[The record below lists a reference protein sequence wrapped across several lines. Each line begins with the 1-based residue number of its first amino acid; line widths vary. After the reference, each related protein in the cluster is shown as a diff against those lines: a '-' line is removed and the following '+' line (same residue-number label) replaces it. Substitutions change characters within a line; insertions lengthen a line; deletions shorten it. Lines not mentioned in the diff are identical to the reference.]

1 MIEIATVPRDI
12 NELNKL
18 KVGQIIRLASQLHL
32 LDNDDNDQAFKTLPP
47 EGKVAAVYNALLEHD
62 ARGGPVQP
70 MTAPPQGA
78 IPQQPQ
84 YQPPP
89 QAQMTQPQYPQQP
102 PYAPP
107 MAPPPQQMPQQQM
120 QQQPQ
125 YPGYSPPVPPAVQQA
140 AQPQYAPQPQYQPPQ
155 APPPQQAYP
164 PPPMQQ
170 QPQYQQA
177 PQVQQ
182 QAYPPPPPPQQ
193 PPVAQRQPQTGSDP
207 SNQGSSVVSAL
218 TDVVNQVLA
227 GQGLL
232 GRSLANVGAMVTA
245 SSDVNRCLV
254 QILVAMSEQMG
265 MDADDLAKVI
275 KHQDPSTVD
284 KLLTKMGV
292 GVGGGK

>member
-32 LDNDDNDQAFKTLPP
+32 LDSDDNDQAFKILPP

-107 MAPPPQQMPQQQM
+107 MAPPPPQQM
-120 QQQPQ
+120 QQQA
-125 YPGYSPPVPPAVQQA
+125 YPNYSPPVPPAVQQQG
-140 AQPQYAPQPQYQPPQ
+140 AQPQHAPPAQYQPPQ
-155 APPPQQAYP
+155 APPPQAYP
-164 PPPMQQ
+164 PP
-170 QPQYQQA
+170 PQYQQA

-182 QAYPPPPPPQQ
+182 QAYPPPPPQAPPPQQ

>member
-32 LDNDDNDQAFKTLPP
+32 LDSDDNDQAFKTLPP

-62 ARGGPVQP
+62 ARGGQVQP

-89 QAQMTQPQYPQQP
+89 QAQMTQPQPQYQ
-102 PYAPP
+102 PP
-107 MAPPPQQMPQQQM
+107 MAPPPQQQLPQQQA
-120 QQQPQ
+120 
-125 YPGYSPPVPPAVQQA
+125 YPGYPPPVPPAVQQQQA
-140 AQPQYAPQPQYQPPQ
+140 APQYAPQPQYQPPQ
-155 APPPQQAYP
+155 APPPQAYP

-182 QAYPPPPPPQQ
+182 AYPPPPPQAPPPQQ

-207 SNQGSSVVSAL
+207 NNQGSTVVNAL

-227 GQGLL
+227 GQSLL

-245 SSDVNRCLV
+245 SSEVNRCLV

-292 GVGGGK
+292 GMGGGK